1 MNRQTLPKH
10 LKNLGALLLIS
21 LSVPS
26 VVSAEKVIEQ
36 IVAHVGEQ
44 VILLSD
50 VQTRL
55 ARMDQMPQFESLSRS
70 EKENACLESL
80 IDERLVA
87 QEVQRLNID
96 VSPEEVDG
104 VVQRMRTQNQMNEFQ
119 FEQALM
125 SQGMNL
131 IQYREQIKKQ
141 LIKMRLVQT
150 KVKNQVQIADEDIR
164 ALYLQRMRNQEGAF
178 ELKASHILIKLAPGA
193 SEDENAV
200 AQEKV
205 KKIQESLLKLTFA
218 EAAQKYSEGPSGPSG
233 GGLGVFGR
241 GQMVPAF
248 EKAAF
253 EAPVGEVVGPVRT
266 AFGYHL
272 IWVQERVAA
281 VVPSYESV
289 LPALRQELTDREME
303 RLFYNYIKGLR
314 QRSWISKTTD
324 LKK

>member
-1 MNRQTLPKH
+1 MNRQTPSQR
-10 LKNLGALLLIS
+10 LKNLGALLVVLLCIPS
-21 LSVPS
+21 LA
-26 VVSAEKVIEQ
+26 SAEKVIEQ

-50 VQTRL
+50 VQARL
-55 ARMDQMPQFESLSRS
+55 VRMDKMSQFDNLSRP

-96 VSPEEVDG
+96 VSSEEVEG
-104 VVQRMRTQNQMNEFQ
+104 VVERMRTQNRMNEFQ

-131 IQYREQIKKQ
+131 LQYREQIKKQ

-164 ALYLQRMRNQEGAF
+164 ALYLQRTRDQEGSF

-193 SEDENAV
+193 SEDEVAA
-200 AQEKV
+200 AQEKL
-205 KKIQESLLKLTFA
+205 KQAQKALLQLTFA

-266 AFGYHL
+266 AFGFHL
-272 IWVQERVAA
+272 IWVQERVAS

-314 QRSWISKTTD
+314 QKSWISKTAD

>member
-1 MNRQTLPKH
+1 MNHRTLKKH
-10 LKNLGALLLIS
+10 SKRLGALLITFLC
-21 LSVPS
+21 LPS
-26 VVSAEKVIEQ
+26 VSWSDKVIEQ
-36 IVAHVGEQ
+36 IVAHVGAQ

-50 VQTRL
+50 VQARL
-55 ARMDQMPQFESLSRS
+55 VRMDKMPQFENLSS
-70 EKENACLESL
+70 AEKENACLESL
-80 IDERLVA
+80 IDEHLVA
-87 QEVQRLNID
+87 QEVQRLKID

-104 VVQRMRTQNQMNEFQ
+104 VVQRMRTQNRMNEFQ

-131 IQYREQIKKQ
+131 EQYREQIKKQ

-150 KVKNQVQIADEDIR
+150 KVKNQVQIPEEDIR
-164 ALYLQRMRNQEGAF
+164 ALYLQRTRDQEGAF

-193 SEDENAV
+193 SEAEVLGAQV
-200 AQEKV
+200 KVKQAQEAL
-205 KKIQESLLKLTFA
+205 QKLTFVQ
-218 EAAQKYSEGPSGPSG
+218 AAQQYSEGPSGPSG
-233 GGLGVFGR
+233 GALGVFGR

-281 VVPSYESV
+281 VVPAYESV

-314 QRSWISKTTD
+314 QKSWISKTSA